1 MHSQSPRR
9 PPSRSVMPGRFAAA
23 VTRGRLPASGRP
35 GQWSRRDGGGAF
47 GATTRAPQRWHV
59 QTLNRSPRDH

>member
-1 MHSQSPRR
+1 MQSQSPRR

-35 GQWSRRDGGGAF
+35 GQWSRWDGVGAF
-47 GATTRAPQRWHV
+47 GATTRTTDA
-59 QTLNRSPRDH
+59 TTSSGSSPKMPL